1 MVPIIKPD
9 DSTFT
14 AFFKSVERSSSQHDR
29 LDINLEDFDAI
40 DRHQPI
46 LAFKKNVQ
54 VSFFI
59 YII

>member
-14 AFFKSVERSSSQHDR
+14 AFFESVKRSSSQHDR

-40 DRHQPI
+40 DRQPI

-54 VSFFI
+54 VSVFI